1 ATNEF
6 VVTPTVDR
14 LPAVEPPRSYDIG
27 ENAGSHS
34 IGAHGA
40 DDASTREYR
49 TGDDL
54 RKVHWRST
62 ARTGVLM
69 VRLEERPWQGRSTLV
84 LDLRAAAHLTG
95 TPVPHGEDPRDYD
108 SLEWAM
114 SACASIGTHLLV
126 AGRQV
131 TLIDDQGA
139 DERRQ
144 FDSPA
149 RLGEYLA
156 TAAPS
161 KLPDL
166 SRVAEVV
173 RTAARD
179 SAVVA
184 IVATLDST
192 SLRTLAEAHPRGSA
206 IPAFAI
212 LLDIDSWRTD
222 GEPSTTTASC
232 NAAARVLQ
240 NAGWQVVIARGG
252 ESIADIWLTL
262 VRRGGGIRAETGAI
276 LR

>member
-1 ATNEF
+1 
-6 VVTPTVDR
+6 
-14 LPAVEPPRSYDIG
+14 
-27 ENAGSHS
+27 
-34 IGAHGA
+34 
-40 DDASTREYR
+40 
-49 TGDDL
+49 
-54 RKVHWRST
+54 
-62 ARTGVLM
+62 M
-69 VRLEERPWQGRSTLV
+69 VRLEERPWQGRSTML

-95 TPVPHGEDPRDYD
+95 MAVPHGDDPREYD
-108 SLEWAM
+108 SLEWSI
-114 SACASIGTHLLV
+114 SAAASIGTHLLV

-131 TLIDDQGA
+131 TLIDDH

-144 FDSPA
+144 IDNPA
-149 RLGEYLA
+149 QLGEYLA
-156 TAAPS
+156 EVSPS

-206 IPAFAI
+206 IPAFAM
-212 LLDIDSWRTD
+212 LLDVDSWRTD
-222 GEPSTTTASC
+222 TEPSTTSASC
-232 NAAARVLQ
+232 NAAARVLE
-240 NAGWQVVIARGG
+240 NAGWQVVVVHAG

-262 VRRGGGIRAETGAI
+262 LRSGRGVRAEVGGVA